1 MNKRYHKVSLQIKFL
16 FYVCLQYFFLTNIYA
31 QVTFEPQPS
40 FFRNQREM
48 PLISL
53 NTTQTI
59 SVASYGAT
67 INDGVDDLAAIQAAI
82 TAAKSAASSLNPVL
96 VVFQNGVYNIMP
108 TSTTA
113 THALSL
119 NTVNNVVFDGNGAEI
134 RNNNP
139 TIGFF
144 EVRNC
149 TNVIFKNLNFD
160 YSVLPFTQGV
170 VTSKNESNNT
180 FTIYIDPS
188 FPQITETRFA
198 DAPEAWGCLKD
209 ATGKLKAGAINLYPY
224 VGFTTTSFANTY
236 RISTPSNS
244 YTSKVEVGDYFVQIA
259 RHNGRTIFNTVNGKN
274 VTYLNINIYS
284 SPAGSFNGQDNRE
297 FNIINC
303 NVIPKPGSGRVQ
315 SGNADCVHITGGTF
329 GPWVQGCRFEAQ
341 TDDAVNLK
349 HTKRDIMEIISPT
362 VIRVKFTVKT
372 TDKLVIFNPRTGTP
386 LATPNNITS
395 VVNLG
400 SNIFEVT
407 FDSPHNATV
416 TGEHQSADK
425 AYLTNSSCESF
436 VFRNNV
442 FKNGRRYGMLL
453 QSSYGQIKNCTFENQ
468 SSSGIKIENGV
479 DWTEGYIANN
489 IEIINNS
496 FINCG
501 FDASYIE
508 DSLSAAIS
516 TVVSKL
522 KSPCTTAITFCGTEP
537 VGNQQEIKNITI
549 SGNNIIYNKTG
560 INLQNIDVGVL
571 NSNTYTHNPQDTTL
585 EVGEVPNNLRNTN
598 NSNLILESSTPPN
611 SSEDKIKLIT
621 DKNLLTV
628 IKETNAT
635 KNYNLTLSSST
646 GQILQTKMFNEILTT
661 LDVSTY
667 QTGWY
672 LLTLENNNIQTSI
685 KIVLD

>member
-1 MNKRYHKVSLQIKFL
+1 MNKFFHKANLRSKFL
-16 FYVCLQYFFLTNIYA
+16 FCVCLQFFFLTSVQG
-31 QVTFEPQPS
+31 QVTFDPQPS

-59 SVASYGAT
+59 NVSTYGAT
-67 INDGVDDLAAIQAAI
+67 INDGSDDLAAITAAI
-82 TAAKSAASSLNPVL
+82 TAAKAAASASNPVL

-180 FTIYIDPS
+180 FTIYIDPN

-209 ATGKLKAGAINLYPY
+209 ATGKLKAGADNLYPY

-315 SGNADCVHITGGTF
+315 SGNADCVHISGGTF

-386 LATPNNITS
+386 LATPNNITT

-407 FDSPHNATV
+407 FDTPHNATV

-453 QSSYGQIKNCTFENQ
+453 QSSYGQIKDCTFENQ
-468 SSSGIKIENGV
+468 SSSGIKMENGV

-508 DSLSAAIS
+508 DPLSAAIS
-516 TVVSKL
+516 SVISKL
-522 KSPCTTAITFCGTEP
+522 KSPCNTTTTFCGTEP
-537 VGNQQEIKNITI
+537 VTNQQELKNITI
-549 SGNNIIYNKTG
+549 SNNTITYNKTG
-560 INLQNIDVGVL
+560 VNVRNVDIGIIRN
-571 NSNTYTHNPQDTTL
+571 NTFVNNPQDPTL
-585 EVGEVPNNLRNTN
+585 GGGVTANNALYAN
-598 NSNLILESSTPPN
+598 NSNMIFGTTN
-611 SSEDKIKLIT
+611 SPISGADNIKLIT
-621 DKNLLTV
+621 NRDFLTL
-628 IKETNAT
+628 IKESSLN
-635 KNYNLTLSSST
+635 KNYNITLTNSS
-646 GQILQTKMFNEILTT
+646 GQILQTKTFNELLTT
-661 LDVSTY
+661 MDVSTY
-667 QTGWY
+667 QTGFY
-672 LLTLENNNIQTSI
+672 FVNLENNSVVTTI
-685 KIVLD
+685 KITL